1 MLTEEALIFLG
12 ALGGF
17 GLLVLGT
24 LELLWPSRRNRSAPE
39 AAAPAVSPP
48 GARRVPTAVLR
59 RWRSRHPR
67 HAAGARARYLKR
79 QQPVPSLEPIATP
92 FVAPPAADAVEP
104 APIVASVDL
113 CSDLYEVRRYVDAVA
128 IATAA
133 LAEDAPA
140 AARPA
145 DGHEAAVLWSL
156 LGRSQQALGD
166 YGAARAAFEAAIE
179 AAPAAERARYE
190 AELADTALTVAQEL
204 IVAADMH
211 VAPES
216 ERRVT
221 DLRDALAWLERGQA
235 LAPDDAE
242 LRELAT
248 AAELRLWP
256 AYEEVVM
263 ALVQR
268 QDFHAARR
276 LLHEALDDPRVPSAR
291 AETFRELL
299 SGTFG
304 GEVGALT
311 AQAIRSM
318 QEARE
323 AEALVALERAERL
336 LESVHDEALPPTRRE
351 EVDHR
356 LWWGYSQLG
365 RRRVDAGAFEEAIE
379 PLVRALRLA
388 GSAPDRQSDTR
399 AALVQ
404 AFEGWTEAR
413 ALEIRE
419 IADAGDREAAMLGSD
434 TLWTR
439 LCAALEDGLSERDL
453 AGAFARAR
461 RLFEEIGGR
470 GGPA

>member
-1 MLTEEALIFLG
+1 MLIEEALILLG

-39 AAAPAVSPP
+39 PGVPTVSPP
-48 GARRVPTAVLR
+48 DREQAPTALR
-59 RWRSRHPR
+59 RWRSGHPR

-79 QQPVPSLEPIATP
+79 PKPVPSLEPIATP
-92 FVAPPAADAVEP
+92 SVAPPAADVPGP

-113 CSDLYEVRRYVDAVA
+113 CSDLFEVRRYVDAVA

-133 LAEDAPA
+133 LAADAPA

-166 YGAARAAFEAAIE
+166 YGAARAALEAAIE
-179 AAPAAERARYE
+179 AAPTAERARYE
-190 AELADTALTVAQEL
+190 AELADAAPTVAREL
-204 IVAADMH
+204 IVAAGMH

-221 DLRDALAWLERGQA
+221 DLRDALAWLERGGA
-235 LAPDDAE
+235 LAPDDVE

-248 AAELRLWP
+248 TAELRLWP

-276 LLHEALDDPRVPSAR
+276 MLHEALDDPRVPSAR
-291 AETFRELL
+291 AEAFRELL

-304 GEVGALT
+304 GEIGALT

-323 AEALVALERAERL
+323 TEALVALERAEHL
-336 LESVHDEALPPTRRE
+336 LESVGDEGLPPTRRE
-351 EVDHR
+351 EVDSR
-356 LWWGYSQLG
+356 LWWGYSRLG

-379 PLVRALRLA
+379 PLVRALRRA
-388 GSAPDRQSDTR
+388 GSAPDRQADTR

-404 AFEGWTEAR
+404 AFEGWTERR
-413 ALEIRE
+413 ALEICE
-419 IADAGDREAAMLGSD
+419 IAEAGDWEAAMIGRD
-434 TLWTR
+434 ELWTR

-453 AGAFARAR
+453 AAAFARAR
-461 RLFEEIGGR
+461 RLFEEIGRVGR
-470 GGPA
+470 PP